1 MFNECR
7 GLTSITIPNSVTS
20 IGNGAFSYCSGLT
33 SITIPNSVTSIGNGV
48 FSYCSG
54 LTTINVDSTNSEYRS
69 IDGVLFDKNSTSIIQ
84 FPAGKSGNYPIPQTV
99 TSIHDNAFSGCRG
112 VTNIT
117 IPNNVTSIGSD
128 AFSSCHSL
136 KNIII
141 PNSVTNI
148 GEYAFVN
155 CYGLTN
161 ITIPN
166 SVASIGARA
175 FYACKGLIN
184 FTIPNGLTSINESLF
199 AFCSGLKSITIP
211 SSVTKIGDS
220 AFDRCIELV
229 SVHFLG
235 NAPTTSG
242 GVFSGSEKVV
252 VYFDIEKTGWA
263 TSLDGRPTK
272 LWPSYLPAIM
282 IQPLRIKALTS
293 QSGILSIVAEGP
305 APITYQWHKDGVL
318 LKSETNSILKIVN
331 MDQSSQGF
339 YTATVANRFGSVTS
353 YPAAVIISQ
362 VEGGIVGL
370 GANTIGKTHVPA
382 GLTNVVAIQAGS
394 SHNVAL
400 RSNGTVVAWGSD
412 NLGQQSHPNYG
423 QSLVPK
429 DLKEI
434 TAIAAGGFHTVA
446 LRLDGTVVAWG
457 AGKTLTGHPNYGQS
471 IVPPGLSG
479 VIAIS
484 AGLYHTVALKN
495 DGTVVAWGAG
505 KNSSTTFPHFGQSS
519 VPFGLKAKTI
529 AAGGYHTLA
538 LKVDDTVVAWGV
550 RNGNSWDLGQ
560 AKFVSSTRYSMIAA
574 GLFSSM
580 AATGTRVDYWGSSR
594 LRSIPSLFNG
604 FTWSGNRDLL
614 GIAIGEDHALAIRSN
629 GTVVSWGS
637 NYRGQI
643 NVPTGLNN
651 VIAVAAGSEHSIA
664 LKNDGTLVA
673 WGDNG
678 VDSTYRPDQL
688 NDFIDISVSRQK
700 DVFGHFVGLKKGGS
714 VVAWGNN
721 NSGQTNVP
729 KNLTNVIAIS
739 AGGEY
744 TLALRSN
751 GTITAWG
758 DNSYRQT
765 NVPIG
770 LTNVIAIAAGFGHA
784 IALKQNGTVV
794 VWGDNSRG
802 QTNVPIGLNNIISV
816 AAGDAITLA
825 IKDDGTLVVWGDKN
839 SRQTNVPIGLTN
851 VIAVAA
857 GETEVVALLAN
868 GKIRTWGYNAS
879 AQNDV
884 PNGLSNVVAIATG
897 GQHIVAL
904 KKNGTV
910 VAWGDKL
917 FSNPDPYRQA
927 INVERLTNITAI
939 AAGWGCTLAITKQP
953 VIVKQTSG
961 IEAVAQSNVAL
972 DVSVGGGAAT
982 AYQWYKGNQRISFA
996 TNAQLVLNN
1005 VKLGDAGNYRV
1016 VVSNLSGTVYGSN
1029 ILVTVKKDNQSIIYN
1044 PIPRNVLAGSEIP
1057 IDVKTSSKLPVQIKI
1072 LSGPAEFNEKTSSL
1086 LFKGEG
1092 VTTLM
1097 VYQAGNSNY
1106 NSVTQNI
1113 SNINSIAPSSI
1124 LTWGKNISG
1133 TNNITNDLRDAVD
1146 IVAGYDNTMV
1156 LRQNGTVLGTGNN
1169 DYGKT
1174 SIPLDLTGV
1183 VAISLG
1189 LNHSIALK
1197 QNGTITA
1204 WGRNQ
1209 FGQTNIPSGL
1219 NDVIAVAAGWN
1230 HTLALKGDGTVVGWG
1245 RNAEGQTKVPIGLG
1259 RVIAVAAGRHHSVAL
1274 RNDGT
1279 LLAWGSGEYEQSVV
1293 PSGLKNVKSI
1303 SAGQY
1308 HTLAVT
1314 DTGLVTSWGDN
1325 SYRQTDVPS
1334 GLNGVI
1340 SVSAGYY
1347 HSIALKRDGSIVS
1360 WGASRVPLNIPNYN
1374 FGQAQNPN
1382 SLGGVTAVAAGGY
1395 HTVAMTK
1402 NPIVK
1407 KQPSSLTNLVGSKAV
1422 FNVEVE
1428 SAADLTY
1435 QWRKDGLNLVL
1446 QNKSYLELVN
1456 LKTNQS
1462 GKYSVVIMSEYS
1474 SVTSSVAVLDVKKI
1488 SQTISFDKI
1497 GDQKLTGVPLL
1508 VNAVSSSGLPVEIKI
1523 VSGPALVNGN
1533 NITLLGLG
1541 TVTVVA
1547 SQSGDQSFNP
1557 ANGFIQSFNIF
1568 ESEQLL
1574 LNCRIDRDLLSGGFD
1589 LTVRVPVNTSIIL
1602 EKSDDLVTWIEFQ
1615 KLMGLG
1621 VNSPYKI
1628 SIVDTNS
1635 PRGFWRIKRQ

>member
-1 MFNECR
+1 M
-7 GLTSITIPNSVTS
+7 
-20 IGNGAFSYCSGLT
+20 
-33 SITIPNSVTSIGNGV
+33 
-48 FSYCSG
+48 
-54 LTTINVDSTNSEYRS
+54 
-69 IDGVLFDKNSTSIIQ
+69 
-84 FPAGKSGNYPIPQTV
+84 
-99 TSIHDNAFSGCRG
+99 
-112 VTNIT
+112 
-117 IPNNVTSIGSD
+117 
-128 AFSSCHSL
+128 
-136 KNIII
+136 
-141 PNSVTNI
+141 
-148 GEYAFVN
+148 
-155 CYGLTN
+155 
-161 ITIPN
+161 
-166 SVASIGARA
+166 
-175 FYACKGLIN
+175 
-184 FTIPNGLTSINESLF
+184 
-199 AFCSGLKSITIP
+199 
-211 SSVTKIGDS
+211 
-220 AFDRCIELV
+220 
-229 SVHFLG
+229 G
-235 NAPTTSG
+235 NAPIISVG
-242 GVFSGSEKVV
+242 ALSSAEKAV
-252 VYFDIEKTGWA
+252 VYFDPGTTGWA
-263 TSLDGRPTK
+263 KFLDGRPTQMLSK
-272 LWPSYLPAIM
+272 PQPTITTQPLPVRAIVGQTATFSVIADGTPPLKYQWKKDGKNLPA
-282 IQPLRIKALTS
+282 
-293 QSGILSIVAEGP
+293 
-305 APITYQWHKDGVL
+305 
-318 LKSETNSILKIVN
+318 ETNSILKIDSV
-331 MDQSSQGF
+331 DQSQQGV
-339 YTATVANRFGSVTS
+339 YNLSVTNSYGSVQS
-353 YPAAVIISQ
+353 QSVLLKVISD
-362 VEGGIVGL
+362 GGIVGL
-370 GANTIGKTHVPA
+370 GANTIGTTQVPA
-382 GLTNVVAIQAGS
+382 GLTNVVAIQAGI

-457 AGKTLTGHPNYGQS
+457 AGKTVTGYPNYGQS

-505 KNSSTTFPHFGQSS
+505 KNSSTTFPHFGQSA

-538 LKVDDTVVAWGV
+538 LKADDTVVAWGV

-604 FTWSGNRDLL
+604 FIWSGNRDLL
-614 GIAIGEDHALAIRSN
+614 GIAIGEDHALAIRGN

-637 NYRGQI
+637 NYRGQT

-651 VIAVAAGSEHSIA
+651 VVAVAAGSEHSLA
-664 LKNDGTLVA
+664 LKTDGTLVA
-673 WGDNG
+673 WGGNG
-678 VDSTYRPDQL
+678 VDSTYQPDQL
-688 NDFIDISVSRQK
+688 NDFVDIAVSRQK
-700 DVFGHFVGLKKGGS
+700 DVYGHFVGLKKGGN

-729 KNLTNVIAIS
+729 KNLTNAIAIS

-744 TLALRSN
+744 TLALKSN

-765 NVPIG
+765 NVPVG
-770 LTNVIAIAAGFGHA
+770 LTNVIAIAAGYGHA
-784 IALKQNGTVV
+784 IALKKNGTVV
-794 VWGDNSRG
+794 VWGDNSSG
-802 QTNVPIGLNNIISV
+802 QTNVPTGLNNIIAV
-816 AAGDAITLA
+816 AAGDAIVLA
-825 IKDDGTLVVWGDKN
+825 IKNDGTLVVWGDN
-839 SRQTNVPIGLTN
+839 SFGQTKVPVGLTN
-851 VIAVAA
+851 VVAVSA
-857 GETEVVALLAN
+857 GYKEVVALLSN
-868 GKIRTWGYNAS
+868 SKIVKWGYNPS

-884 PNGLSNVVAIATG
+884 PNGLSNIVAIATG

-904 KKNGTV
+904 KQNGTV

-917 FSNPDPYRQA
+917 SYNPDAYGQA
-927 INVERLTNITAI
+927 IGVERLTNVTAI

-961 IEAVAQSNVAL
+961 IQAVAQSNVEL

-982 AYQWYKGNQRISFA
+982 AYQWYKGTQQISFA

-1005 VKLGDAGNYRV
+1005 IKLGDAGNYRV

-1057 IDVKTSSKLPVQIKI
+1057 IDVKASSKLPVQIKI
-1072 LSGPAEFNEKTSSL
+1072 LSGPAELNEKTSSL
-1086 LFKGEG
+1086 LLKGEG
-1092 VTTLM
+1092 TITLM

-1124 LTWGKNISG
+1124 LTWGKNIND
-1133 TNNITNDLRDAVD
+1133 TNNITNGLRDAVD
-1146 IVAGYDNTMV
+1146 IIAGYDNTMV

-1183 VAISLG
+1183 VAIGLG
-1189 LNHSIALK
+1189 RNHSIALK

-1204 WGRNQ
+1204 WGRND

-1230 HTLALKGDGTVVGWG
+1230 HTIALKGDGTVVGWG
-1245 RNAEGQTKVPIGLG
+1245 DNAEGQTKVPIGLC
-1259 RVIAVAAGRHHSVAL
+1259 RVVSVAAGRHHSVAL

-1279 LLAWGSGEYEQSVV
+1279 VVAWGGGVYKQSVV
-1293 PSGLKNVKSI
+1293 PPGLKNVKSI
-1303 SAGQY
+1303 SAGLY

-1314 DTGLVTSWGDN
+1314 DIGLLTSWGDN

-1407 KQPSSLTNLVGSKAV
+1407 KQPSSLKNLVGSNAV

-1435 QWRKDGLNLVL
+1435 QWRKDGFNLAL
-1446 QNKSYLELVN
+1446 QNKSYLEIIN

-1474 SVTSSVAVLDVKKI
+1474 SVTSSVAVLEVKKI
-1488 SQTISFDKI
+1488 DQTIRFDKI
-1497 GDQKLTGVPLL
+1497 SDQKFTNIPL
-1508 VNAVSSSGLPVEIKI
+1508 VVKTVSSSGLPVELKI
-1523 VSGPALVNGN
+1523 VSGPALANGN
-1533 NITLLGLG
+1533 MISLLGLG
-1541 TVTVVA
+1541 RVTVLA
-1547 SQSGDQSFNP
+1547 SQFGDESFNP
-1557 ANGFIQSFNIF
+1557 ANSLSQSFIV
-1568 ESEQLL
+1568 SEIEEPL
-1574 LNCRIDRDLLSGGFD
+1574 LNCNIDRNLISGAFDLLI
-1589 LTVRVPVNTSIIL
+1589 RAPVNTSIIL
-1602 EKSDDLVTWIEFQ
+1602 EKSHDLVTWIEFQ
-1615 KLMGLG
+1615 KVMGLG
-1621 VNSPYKI
+1621 VNSAYKI
-1628 SIVDTNS
+1628 SVVDTNS
-1635 PRGFWRIKRQ
+1635 PQVFWRIKR